1 MTVEL
6 NVATIMVS
14 WVKGIFN
21 HNAAVDNDYDDDGG
35 RGRGRGHRRKAK
47 EGTGKD
53 GQNWRGLKRNA
64 IRVFE
69 NC

>member
-1 MTVEL
+1 MIMTM
-6 NVATIMVS
+6 MV
-14 WVKGIFN
+14 V
-21 HNAAVDNDYDDDGG
+21 VVVVVVTD
-35 RGRGRGHRRKAK
+35 
-47 EGTGKD
+47 EGQKKVGKD

>member
-1 MTVEL
+1 
-6 NVATIMVS
+6 MV
-14 WVKGIFN
+14 VVVI
-21 HNAAVDNDYDDDGG
+21 VVVTD
-35 RGRGRGHRRKAK
+35 
-47 EGTGKD
+47 EGQKKVGKD

>member
-1 MTVEL
+1 MIT
-6 NVATIMVS
+6 TMMV
-14 WVKGIFN
+14 VVVI
-21 HNAAVDNDYDDDGG
+21 VVVTD
-35 RGRGRGHRRKAK
+35 
-47 EGTGKD
+47 EGQKKVGKD

>member
-1 MTVEL
+1 MEW

-21 HNAAVDNDYDDDGG
+21 NNAAVDNDYDDDGG
-35 RGRGRGHRRKAK
+35 RGHSGGHRRKAK

-53 GQNWRGLKRNA
+53 GQNWRGLK
-64 IRVFE
+64 
-69 NC
+69 

>member
-1 MTVEL
+1 MIVEL

-21 HNAAVDNDYDDDGG
+21 NNAAVDNDYDDDGG
-35 RGRGRGHRRKAK
+35 RGRGGGHRRKAK